1 MDKNKLFFCMNSIA
15 ESLEFSEKTLNLK
28 KTDGGYF
35 GISHMVLLAC
45 VFDMLGNICL
55 SFEEEKTGTG
65 KRFKFIQNNYIN
77 EENYGFSGDEFY
89 EIFYKIYRCGLVHG
103 GSIEPSNFIIHNNTE
118 DTIAFTKN
126 KNRVEINIPALLAM
140 AKKVFEQIKTKYKL
154 NIQVPSFGNI
164 TGNSVDDQTIIE

>member
-1 MDKNKLFFCMNSIA
+1 
-15 ESLEFSEKTLNLK
+15 
-28 KTDGGYF
+28 
-35 GISHMVLLAC
+35 MVLLAC